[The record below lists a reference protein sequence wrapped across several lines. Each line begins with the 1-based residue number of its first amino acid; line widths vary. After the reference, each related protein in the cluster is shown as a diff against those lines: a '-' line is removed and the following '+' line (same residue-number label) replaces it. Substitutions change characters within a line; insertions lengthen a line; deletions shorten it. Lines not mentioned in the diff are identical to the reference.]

1 MLHIDVIVCYI
12 MALPSVTRGE
22 HREMTVSNAPRTKEQ
37 DILSM
42 LELPKIF
49 PASERDKAE
58 FWAWLSEQYLIRVR
72 SDQLPKSGEK
82 EGRFRIVSKE
92 DLRQLIGEALETDDQ
107 GWADELLQL
116 ASGSQQ
122 IGKEIVRKS
131 IRVQKG
137 EYLKMLY
144 VKLIENSSFSDVI
157 LKLLQRPARS
167 YVSALRS
174 KLSHASRSVDLR
186 LDHLFSQIDTW
197 DKAKPE
203 SRTRSVD
210 LASTILDETGYIPAQ
225 YSLKLDDI
233 KPAVSSYALGE
244 VERKILRPGMQYLRK
259 IYEEEFQARWRS
271 GIEESVP
278 QGIALKPT
286 PSPSD
291 SNAVLFTPLLNYYE
305 VLDERQTQK
314 LFEKYGEDTVLAF
327 ASSFHAGKESEAYGE
342 NIHKLIENEK
352 LDLTISWEV
361 ELPSF
366 SASVQGPSSISEDAT
381 PNISMDRCISED
393 DMILWN
399 IIEKVAKK
407 VGLKPNAL
415 FSRERDAGR
424 QGTVAGSP
432 HLTDFVKLATK
443 NASDPEDFSDIRMIT
458 TVRNRILSYQKV
470 KSFVEDL
477 ILQTLARRSVV
488 SFYVNTD
495 VWRLIPIVMESKNWL
510 TLADEFLKLRPSQ
523 KQHT

>member
-1 MLHIDVIVCYI
+1 MLQHFYVLRYNLLNIFSSTMLHIDVIVCYI

-314 LFEKYGEDTVLAF
+314 LFEKYGEDTVL
-327 ASSFHAGKESEAYGE
+327 
-342 NIHKLIENEK
+342 
-352 LDLTISWEV
+352 
-361 ELPSF
+361 
-366 SASVQGPSSISEDAT
+366 
-381 PNISMDRCISED
+381 
-393 DMILWN
+393 
-399 IIEKVAKK
+399 
-407 VGLKPNAL
+407 
-415 FSRERDAGR
+415 
-424 QGTVAGSP
+424 
-432 HLTDFVKLATK
+432 
-443 NASDPEDFSDIRMIT
+443 
-458 TVRNRILSYQKV
+458 
-470 KSFVEDL
+470 
-477 ILQTLARRSVV
+477 
-488 SFYVNTD
+488 
-495 VWRLIPIVMESKNWL
+495 
-510 TLADEFLKLRPSQ
+510 
-523 KQHT
+523 